1 MSPVSHAQSAVGVET
16 DAADRPAT
24 DSSCAAVLPAAD
36 DSTGNDGSNELTPA
50 ANPAPEGIPH
60 NVLSPAAPMSLFS
73 PTAGTETV
81 ASPSAASSYVEASEA
96 LRRDN
101 LMGTEATSPILPL
114 ASSTSGVERD
124 LLSAERDDLP
134 DDESSESGG
143 GAR

>member
-1 MSPVSHAQSAVGVET
+1 VSPVSHALSAVGMET

-24 DSSCAAVLPAAD
+24 NSSSAAVLPAAGD
-36 DSTGNDGSNELTPA
+36 FPGNDGSNELTPA
-50 ANPAPEGIPH
+50 ANPAPERIPH

-96 LRRDN
+96 LRHDS
-101 LMGTEATSPILPL
+101 LMGTEATSPILPS
-114 ASSTSGVERD
+114 ASATSGVERD
-124 LLSAERDDLP
+124 LLLAERDDLP
-134 DDESSESGG
+134 DDESFESVG

>member
-16 DAADRPAT
+16 DAADRSAT
-24 DSSCAAVLPAAD
+24 DSSCAPVLPAAD
-36 DSTGNDGSNELTPA
+36 DSTGNDGSNVLTPA
-50 ANPAPEGIPH
+50 ANPVPEGIPH

-96 LRRDN
+96 LRHDN
-101 LMGTEATSPILPL
+101 LMGTEATSPIVPL
-114 ASSTSGVERD
+114 ASASGVERD
-124 LLSAERDDLP
+124 LLLAERDDLP

>member
-16 DAADRPAT
+16 DAADRPAA

-50 ANPAPEGIPH
+50 ANPAPEGISH

-73 PTAGTETV
+73 PTAGIETV

-96 LRRDN
+96 LRRDI

>member
-16 DAADRPAT
+16 DAADRSAT
-24 DSSCAAVLPAAD
+24 DSSCAAVLPVAD
-36 DSTGNDGSNELTPA
+36 DSTGNDGSNVLTPA
-50 ANPAPEGIPH
+50 ANPVPEGIPH

-96 LRRDN
+96 LRHDN
-101 LMGTEATSPILPL
+101 LMGTEATSPIVPL
-114 ASSTSGVERD
+114 ASASGVERD

>member
-16 DAADRPAT
+16 DAADRSAT
-24 DSSCAAVLPAAD
+24 DSSCAAVLPVAD
-36 DSTGNDGSNELTPA
+36 DSTGNDGSNVLTPA
-50 ANPAPEGIPH
+50 ANPVPEGIPH

-96 LRRDN
+96 LRHDN
-101 LMGTEATSPILPL
+101 LMGTEATSPIVPL
-114 ASSTSGVERD
+114 ASASGVERD

-134 DDESSESGG
+134 DDECSASGG

>member
-16 DAADRPAT
+16 DAADRSAT
-24 DSSCAAVLPAAD
+24 DSSCAPVLPAPD
-36 DSTGNDGSNELTPA
+36 DSTGNDGSNVLTPA
-50 ANPAPEGIPH
+50 ANPVPEGIPH

-96 LRRDN
+96 LRHDN
-101 LMGTEATSPILPL
+101 LMGTEATSPIVPL
-114 ASSTSGVERD
+114 ASASGVERD
-124 LLSAERDDLP
+124 LLLAERDDLP
-134 DDESSESGG
+134 DDESFESVG